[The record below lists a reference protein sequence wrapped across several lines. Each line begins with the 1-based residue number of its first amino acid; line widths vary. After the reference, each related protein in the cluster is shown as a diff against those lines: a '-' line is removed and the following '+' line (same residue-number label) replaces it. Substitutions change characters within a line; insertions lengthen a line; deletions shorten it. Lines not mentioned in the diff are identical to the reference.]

1 MPKLFIVEEALTTID
16 EALAMTSRDRDCYDD
31 AALHRLRCELLLLKG
46 ATEAEDDEEAAAYMQ
61 AMIVFGE
68 TEQQITALQQ
78 LFAAAGITGIRLW
91 KLNFFRKNGSS
102 VSIGMGALIASPSIM
117 PVWVSSNRHSHS
129 SNLHSRRALV
139 CSSGSKLNRLSL
151 GCATIR
157 NFLICYGALACHYE
171 HAGCL
176 TYFSRQYQQ

>member
-1 MPKLFIVEEALTTID
+1 MMTTCGRRIERGERLRRHLTRCPDFESWSVPKLFIVEEALTTID

-78 LFAAAGITGIRLW
+78 LFAAAGL
-91 KLNFFRKNGSS
+91 LAFAYGSLIS
-102 VSIGMGALIASPSIM
+102 FAKMG
-117 PVWVSSNRHSHS
+117 
-129 SNLHSRRALV
+129 RA
-139 CSSGSKLNRLSL
+139 
-151 GCATIR
+151 
-157 NFLICYGALACHYE
+157 
-171 HAGCL
+171 
-176 TYFSRQYQQ
+176 